1 MLRGKYDEVVAV
13 VKQWY
18 EAQRAGRGT
27 TAADGPQMALEAQQE
42 GDVLERSWNE
52 SGAGRGKL

>member
-18 EAQRAGRGT
+18 EAQRAGRGAA
-27 TAADGPQMALEAQQE
+27 AADGPQMALEAQQE